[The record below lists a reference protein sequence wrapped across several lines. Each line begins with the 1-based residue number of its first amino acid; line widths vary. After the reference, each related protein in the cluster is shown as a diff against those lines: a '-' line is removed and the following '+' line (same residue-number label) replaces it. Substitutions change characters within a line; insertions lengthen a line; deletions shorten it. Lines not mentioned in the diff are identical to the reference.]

1 MREPAEMLLR
11 FVGSLADDWNVK
23 IAADHRSNLPKG
35 YAFFR
40 YRMVSDSS
48 IALFEGRPINNGG
61 I

>member
-1 MREPAEMLLR
+1 MREPAEMRLR